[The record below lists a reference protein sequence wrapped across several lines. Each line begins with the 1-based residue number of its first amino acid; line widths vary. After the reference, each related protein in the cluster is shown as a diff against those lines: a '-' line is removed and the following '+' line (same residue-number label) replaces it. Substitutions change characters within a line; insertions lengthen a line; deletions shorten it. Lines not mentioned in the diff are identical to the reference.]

1 MTAVEQLQ
9 SIRKE
14 MSLLPQ
20 ELYWQVGNEAGH
32 YIYQKII
39 KINAQKIIEIGTS
52 SGYSASWI
60 LEALLETGGKLI
72 TVESNKARYELA
84 QKFFSKL
91 EADSFRL
98 EHIRHHAPEVFSEI
112 DISNTDFFF
121 YDGIKKQAMEIFI
134 HVWPSINPNG
144 IFVADNVISHL
155 DQFQPFLDF
164 LDTQEISYQII
175 NKGGGLVIIQKD

>member
-1 MTAVEQLQ
+1 MSLINQLKE
-9 SIRKE
+9 IRKE
-14 MSLLPQ
+14 MIQMPQ
-20 ELYWQVGNEAGH
+20 NLYWQVGEEAGQ

-39 KINAQKIIEIGTS
+39 KINAQKVVEIGTS
-52 SGYSASWI
+52 SGYSATWI
-60 LEALLETGGKLI
+60 LEALEQTGGRLI

-84 QKFFSKL
+84 QKFFQKL
-91 EADSFRL
+91 GLDKNKL

-112 DISNTDFFF
+112 DLSQTDFFF

-134 HVWPSINPNG
+134 HVWPFMNKKG

-155 DQFQPFLDF
+155 EAFQPFIDF

-175 NKGGGLVIIQKD
+175 NKGAGLIIIEKV